1 MNGFVAA
8 IAMDTGKVLD
18 VEPMSRYCKSCI
30 LKEELKKSDP
40 IAYATW
46 KATHQCLVNYQG
58 SAPNMEVTGAQR
70 IFSRSIENN
79 NLRYVEMFSDVDSKT
94 YPAIKET
101 YINCSGDLLGIEV
114 QKKECVGHVQK
125 RVGTRLRKL
134 KRDVK
139 GLGGKGRLSDK
150 IIDRLQNYYG
160 VAVRSNK
167 NDLSGMQRSIMAALC
182 HVASS
187 KEQNWHDNCPKGSD
201 TWCGY
206 QRDIYNKTKLFKAGK
221 GLPKDVFMHV
231 KPIFVELCNETL
243 LKRCLDCKTQNQ
255 NEAFNGTVWR
265 RLPKTTCRLS
275 AVSTWLI

>member
-1 MNGFVAA
+1 M
-8 IAMDTGKVLD
+8 
-18 VEPMSRYCKSCI
+18 
-30 LKEELKKSDP
+30 
-40 IAYATW
+40 
-46 KATHQCLVNYQG
+46 
-58 SAPNMEVTGAQR
+58 
-70 IFSRSIENN
+70 
-79 NLRYVEMFSDVDSKT
+79 
-94 YPAIKET
+94 
-101 YINCSGDLLGIEV
+101 
-114 QKKECVGHVQK
+114 QK

-206 QRDIYNKTKLFKAGK
+206 QRDIYNKTKLFKVGK
-221 GLPKDVFMHV
+221 GLPKDVFKHV

-243 LKRCLDCKTQNQ
+243 LKRCLDCKTLNQ
-255 NEAFNGTVWR
+255 N
-265 RLPKTTCRLS
+265 LPKTTYVGFQQFQLGLYDS
-275 AVSTWLI
+275 VAI